1 MGNLSRFIV
10 ADPCVEGEFF
20 AMLKEGEICAIVS
33 QEDGMYV
40 PSVARDEWGES
51 VKTGVPMSTPEH
63 AAGAAILL
71 ARMYLTE
78 LLSGTFAPPTGSASV
93 IVADGKVQL

>member
-1 MGNLSRFIV
+1 MGNLDRFQV
-10 ADPCVEGEFF
+10 SDERPEEYF

-33 QEDGMYV
+33 SEGGMYV
-40 PSVARDEWGES
+40 PSVARDEWGVS

-71 ARMYLTE
+71 ARMYLIE
-78 LLSGTFAPPTGSASV
+78 LLNGTFALPAGGASV
-93 IVADGKVQL
+93 IVDDGKVEL